1 MVCAHVSFMLQHYM
15 CVFHWTRVYT
25 HIYMHTYVSIRNCI
39 RMLAYMQTSVSYSEA
54 VIIR

>member
-39 RMLAYMQTSVSYSEA
+39 RMLAHMQTSVSYSEA

>member
-1 MVCAHVSFMLQHYM
+1 VSFMLQQYM

-25 HIYMHTYVSIRNCI
+25 HIYMHTTYFSIRNCI

-54 VIIR
+54 VIIK